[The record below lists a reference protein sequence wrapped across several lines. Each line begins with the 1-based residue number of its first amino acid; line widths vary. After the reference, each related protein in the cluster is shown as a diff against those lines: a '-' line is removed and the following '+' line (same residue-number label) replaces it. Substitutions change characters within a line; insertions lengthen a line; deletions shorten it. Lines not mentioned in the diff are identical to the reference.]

1 MGGKSPPPKVNGG
14 GGSRPNPGAG
24 SESSLRSG
32 RARLG
37 VGVKRLNRHGPIPQV
52 YDLSRVRFVALQP
65 LLLHVDGPAVYLDSS
80 EQGNGGGDE
89 E

>member
-52 YDLSRVRFVALQP
+52 YDLSRVRFVALRP
-65 LLLHVDGPAVYLDSS
+65 LLDGPAVYLDIS
-80 EQGNGGGDE
+80 EQANGNGDE

>member
-1 MGGKSPPPKVNGG
+1 MEKNSPKVKKGVVLG
-14 GGSRPNPGAG
+14 LTPGAG
-24 SESSLRSG
+24 SDSGLRSG

-37 VGVKRLNRHGPIPQV
+37 VGVKRLNRCGFIPQIC
-52 YDLSRVRFVALQP
+52 DLSRVRFVTLRP
-65 LLLHVDGPAVYLDSS
+65 LLHVDGTAVYLDSS